1 MCIRESSYSLASL
14 QSYKN
19 KVMHSLSA
27 QTSKLMEFVV
37 LSAIDELESG
47 HHKLNPF
54 YSLGT

>member
-1 MCIRESSYSLASL
+1 MNHLIVSPAYSPIE
-14 QSYKN
+14 Y
-19 KVMHSLSA
+19 KVMNSLSA
-27 QTSKLMEFVV
+27 QTSKQMEFVV